1 MAYKGF
7 NMDTRIFD
15 YINDKIN
22 DQVDLTLNSLCD
34 GAAKD
39 YAEYR
44 ALCGVIQGLR
54 SAQLEIKD
62 LARKMKVDEDDE

>member
-22 DQVDLTLNSLCD
+22 DQVDLTSNSLCD

-62 LARKMKVDEDDE
+62 LARKMKVDEDNE

>member
-7 NMDTRIFD
+7 NMDERIFD
-15 YINDKIN
+15 FINNKI
-22 DQVDLTLNSLCD
+22 DDRVVLVSNSLCD

-44 ALCGVIQGLR
+44 AMCGVIQGLR

>member
-1 MAYKGF
+1 
-7 NMDTRIFD
+7 MDTRIFD